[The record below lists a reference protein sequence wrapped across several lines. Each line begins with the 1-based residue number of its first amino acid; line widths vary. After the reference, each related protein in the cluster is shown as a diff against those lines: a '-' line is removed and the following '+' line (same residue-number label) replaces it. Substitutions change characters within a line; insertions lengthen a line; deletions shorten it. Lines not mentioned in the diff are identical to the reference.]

1 MQLQEA
7 LAEVKAHLGKVVYK
21 GDFLP
26 LLRKYRQDQDTPR
39 LTAGL
44 REIAAPL
51 LPNHGLIH
59 SLATLLP
66 SALQQAFLHQLKTI
80 PKPPEDEQSSAACSA
95 RQAKRQ
101 RLSQASEQP
110 RAHLTSAAATQFRGN
125 VKRVKDA
132 ESFQR
137 QKERRQKKAAFLLD
151 GTTTG
156 PVVGVAKGGSW
167 GQAAQQHAVRMQS
180 GQIVQLPVQPNRSQV
195 LLMQSITAALLQKRH
210 ALLESPT
217 GTGKTL
223 ALLCATLAWQQQ
235 QAHLAPQQPD
245 APAPRVFWA
254 ARTHAQIDH
263 AVHEVR
269 RTSYRPMMTILASR
283 ERFCLHP
290 DIATAPNK
298 TEACEGATMVG
309 HMDCSYL
316 ENAEASWYPQGPEHL
331 PAYKP
336 GGRLETFDIEELVAE
351 GRAGHVCP
359 YHASRDVLNEGAALV
374 FVTYSQLLDPP
385 VRSANGLDDL
395 LQGAV
400 LVFDEAH
407 NIAAECRAAATL
419 QMSTDDLQALALDLG
434 GMQGSLNKMAPASRQ
449 WRQAADWA
457 RELAHLV
464 DTMQTWLARQLSS
477 TSLPFQKEQGMSNSR
492 AAIEVWEGT
501 GPDAYTAVVHH
512 LNLSIHRVETLQA
525 SAGRLK
531 AMRRGLIEGGFESTA
546 VKSGAINQLEALLSK
561 LLFVLQT
568 RGLGYRCIL
577 TRHSTAGK
585 ARRGPPGALPHAK
598 GPDSKGKSQGVPI
611 EGSFSFLCLHAAVA
625 LTPLL
630 PKAHSLLLTS
640 GTLSPVAPLVA
651 ELGLGTK
658 PKRQVSSNAS
668 PKNREVADPA
678 KGLGL
683 APEPWDHM
691 TEAADASSSKICQ
704 ADVSDELKGKSE
716 QLIRRHPVQS
726 GSLTGTDAQV
736 DEQAVDLE
744 PSSMD
749 PQSELHSSTAQ
760 NAGNGVQPAPVR
772 SQYASLHQG
781 VELVSAPHHH
791 TLPTR
796 LLPLSIS
803 MAPGADGRLVKL
815 DSAYERRQDAG
826 YLDALGNAML
836 ATCRA
841 IPNGVLCFFPSW
853 GLLNA
858 ARDQWLV
865 TGLWQELSACKEVIT
880 EPTNVSGEVFDEA
893 IKSYRQAAAKG
904 QGAVL
909 LAVMRGRSSEGVDFL
924 DDCARAVVVVGIPY
938 PPLYETSV
946 RLKRVFNHD
955 HEALLGSGDDWYAA
969 EAFRAVNQAIGRLI
983 RHQKDYGCVL
993 LLDHRYNVLK
1003 FRQLTPAWLQP
1014 LLRSTAMADAPALLQ
1029 NFFAGRC

>member
-7 LAEVKAHLGKVVYK
+7 LAEVKSHLGKVVYK

-26 LLRKYRQDQDTPR
+26 LLRKYRQDQDTLR

-51 LPNHGLIH
+51 LPNHRLMH

-66 SALQQAFLHQLKTI
+66 SALQQAFLHQLKTARL
-80 PKPPEDEQSSAACSA
+80 PKPPEDEQSSAACSV
-95 RQAKRQ
+95 RHVKRQ

-110 RAHLTSAAATQFRGN
+110 PAHVLTDSIHTSDQDDTSLHMPKALAAQQHALCDNHTARDPADTPICAQAAGHPAVTSQLEELTAPGQGLTTAKPVCENKHFPDAPHQEQPVEHQASVHAPADSPPGTANTQLISAAATQFRGN

-151 GTTTG
+151 GTTTR
-156 PVVGVAKGGSW
+156 PIVGVAKGGSW
-167 GQAAQQHAVRMQS
+167 GHAAQQHAIKMQS
-180 GQIVQLPVQPNRSQV
+180 GQIVQLPVRPNRSQV
-195 LLMQSITAALLQKRH
+195 LLMQSITVALLQKRH

-235 QAHLAPQQPD
+235 QAHLAHRQPD

-263 AVHEVR
+263 TVHEVR

-477 TSLPFQKEQGMSNSR
+477 TSLPFQKEQGLSNSR

-501 GPDAYTAVVHH
+501 GPDAYTAVIHH
-512 LNLSIHRVETLQA
+512 LNLSIHRVETLQ
-525 SAGRLK
+525 GRLK

-585 ARRGPPGALPHAK
+585 ARRA
-598 GPDSKGKSQGVPI
+598 Q
-611 EGSFSFLCLHAAVA
+611 
-625 LTPLL
+625 
-630 PKAHSLLLTS
+630 KA
-640 GTLSPVAPLVA
+640 
-651 ELGLGTK
+651 
-658 PKRQVSSNAS
+658 
-668 PKNREVADPA
+668 D
-678 KGLGL
+678 
-683 APEPWDHM
+683 
-691 TEAADASSSKICQ
+691 
-704 ADVSDELKGKSE
+704 
-716 QLIRRHPVQS
+716 
-726 GSLTGTDAQV
+726 
-736 DEQAVDLE
+736 
-744 PSSMD
+744 
-749 PQSELHSSTAQ
+749 
-760 NAGNGVQPAPVR
+760 NGVQPSHVR

-791 TLPTR
+791 TLPAR
-796 LLPLSIS
+796 LLPLTIS
-803 MAPGADGRLVKL
+803 MAPGADGQLVKL

-836 ATCRA
+836 AMCQA

-865 TGLWQELSACKEVIT
+865 TGLWQQLSACKEVVT

-893 IKSYRQAAAKG
+893 IKSYRQAAATG

-993 LLDHRYNVLK
+993 LLDHRYNMLK

-1014 LLRSTAMADAPALLQ
+1014 LLKSAAMADAPALLQ

>member
-1 MQLQEA
+1 M
-7 LAEVKAHLGKVVYK
+7 
-21 GDFLP
+21 P
-26 LLRKYRQDQDTPR
+26 LVR
-39 LTAGL
+39 L
-44 REIAAPL
+44 L
-51 LPNHGLIH
+51 L
-59 SLATLLP
+59 
-66 SALQQAFLHQLKTI
+66 
-80 PKPPEDEQSSAACSA
+80 CSPA
-95 RQAKRQ
+95 
-101 RLSQASEQP
+101 
-110 RAHLTSAAATQFRGN
+110 
-125 VKRVKDA
+125 
-132 ESFQR
+132 
-137 QKERRQKKAAFLLD
+137 
-151 GTTTG
+151 
-156 PVVGVAKGGSW
+156 
-167 GQAAQQHAVRMQS
+167 
-180 GQIVQLPVQPNRSQV
+180 
-195 LLMQSITAALLQKRH
+195 
-210 ALLESPT
+210 
-217 GTGKTL
+217 GKTL

-512 LNLSIHRVETLQA
+512 LNLSIHRVETLQ
-525 SAGRLK
+525 GRLK

-744 PSSMD
+744 PSSVQQSAVQQGQQKPVLYSGTASQLGSLQHDAQQSHCCQPAKQEVAPLQSAGSRRLESNSCTHQLQPLQSSACPQLQMD